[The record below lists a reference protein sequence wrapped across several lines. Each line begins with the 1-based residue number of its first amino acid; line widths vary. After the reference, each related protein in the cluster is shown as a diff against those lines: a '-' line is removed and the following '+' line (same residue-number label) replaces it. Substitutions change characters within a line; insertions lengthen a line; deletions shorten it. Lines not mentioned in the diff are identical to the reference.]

1 MVLYMSILIDARQI
15 NKSYILGRS
24 NVYEALKNVTLTIN
38 EGEFICVMGPSG
50 SGKSTLLYNVSGM
63 DKTTGGS
70 VVFDG
75 RDMGS
80 LTEKELSHLRL
91 TKMGF
96 VFQQSNLLKNLS
108 IFDNIV
114 VSAYLSSREKRYSIN
129 SRAAGIMEQTGIS
142 HLRDND
148 ITQVSGGELQRA
160 SICRALINEPDIL
173 FADEPTGALNSSS
186 ANDIMDILNAINAK
200 GAAIM
205 LVTHDARVAAR
216 SDRVLFMLDGEI
228 KDEYNLGR
236 YNPGESNL
244 KQREIMLSEWLSDM
258 GI

>member
-1 MVLYMSILIDARQI
+1 MSILIDARQI
-15 NKSYILGRS
+15 NKSYILGKS

-70 VVFDG
+70 VIFDG
-75 RDMGS
+75 RGLES

-114 VSAYLSSREKRYSIN
+114 VSAYLGGREKRSAIN
-129 SRAAGIMEQTGIS
+129 SRASDIMEQAGIG
-142 HLRDND
+142 HLKDND

-244 KQREIMLSEWLSDM
+244 KQRETMLSEWLSDM